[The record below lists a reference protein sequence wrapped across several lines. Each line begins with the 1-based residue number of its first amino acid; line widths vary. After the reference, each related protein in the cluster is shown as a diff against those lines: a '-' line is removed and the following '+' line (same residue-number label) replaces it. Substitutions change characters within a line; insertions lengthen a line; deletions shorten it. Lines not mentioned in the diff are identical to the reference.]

1 MWNFPVRHRQRSYR
15 YVKAEKRNT
24 RIKELFDERI
34 NDIQQATNNMNEIV
48 IEKIRQYSLESRQ
61 ILNRFSEAIENSDY
75 STASKET
82 LALARF
88 LKIDLGYNNFYEFNE
103 QRKKGTINWD
113 M

>member
-1 MWNFPVRHRQRSYR
+1 MY
-15 YVKAEKRNT
+15 
-24 RIKELFDERI
+24 D
-34 NDIQQATNNMNEIV
+34 IV
-48 IEKIRQYSLESRQ
+48 IEFIRELCLDSRQ

-88 LKIDLGYNNFYEFNE
+88 LKIDLGYNNFYEFIE